1 MAGIM
6 DALKPLG
13 DACLKFADRDD
24 IIGNG
29 YDFHATAPYLGQYTD
44 LNIGHYLVLR
54 KYFFYIVFKEPLIYK
69 KT

>member
-29 YDFHATAPYLGQYTD
+29 HDFQ
-44 LNIGHYLVLR
+44 LR
-54 KYFFYIVFKEPLIYK
+54 ADAVIDIKR
-69 KT
+69 